1 MILSDTVISTPDVLA
16 QTQSVITRAQE
27 AGSYSLDGHEPSDEE
42 LSVRMEATAIAS
54 DIADMLQACGDAEIL
69 PLAECYDLLFR
80 LGHGRMPDTS
90 FMDTL
95 YRRAFNTWKS
105 GNRGIEESS
114 VFAMIAPRIR
124 NPYFKVDEDQA
135 QAYREILDR
144 WLDTLDRFGR
154 FPDVTTVE
162 NLTRLSLLARHRIRD
177 RYPDPT
183 AARRRWYEAN
193 RIDDSAGLSP
203 AILRAYRRFLS
214 SMTPDVIPYAAT
226 PTPASVPAPTP

>member
-16 QTQSVITRAQE
+16 QTQSVLTRAQE
-27 AGSYSLDGHEPSDEE
+27 AGCYTLDGHEPTEEE
-42 LSVRMEATAIAS
+42 LAVRIEATDLAA
-54 DIADMLQACGDAEIL
+54 DIAEMLKTSADAEIL

-80 LGHGRMPDTS
+80 LGHRRMPDTS

-95 YRRAFNTWKS
+95 YRRAFTAWKE
-105 GNRGIEESS
+105 GNRDIEESS
-114 VFAMIAPRIR
+114 VFAMIASRIR
-124 NPYFKVDEDQA
+124 NPYFKVDPDQTR
-135 QAYREILDR
+135 AYREILDR

-177 RYPDPT
+177 RYSDPT

-193 RIDDSAGLSP
+193 KIDDTAGLSP

-214 SMTPDVIPYAAT
+214 SMTPDVIPYAASLT
-226 PTPASVPAPTP
+226 PVPAPTP